1 MTEGYEPRLSAE
13 EAKGGMKSNEA
24 IKGEGEG
31 EEIRPRRGE
40 REGCGEKAAGLFE
53 GGA

>member
-1 MTEGYEPRLSAE
+1 MTEGCEPRLSAE

-24 IKGEGEG
+24 IKGEGEEG

-40 REGCGEKAAGLFE
+40 ERRVWGESSRAF
-53 GGA
+53 